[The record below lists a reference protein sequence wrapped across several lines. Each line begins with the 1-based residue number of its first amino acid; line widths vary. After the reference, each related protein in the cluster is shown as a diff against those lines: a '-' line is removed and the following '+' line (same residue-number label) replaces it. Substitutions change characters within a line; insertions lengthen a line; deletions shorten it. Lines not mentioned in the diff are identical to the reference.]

1 MDKAML
7 TEHFL
12 ELIRRA
18 STTLP
23 PDVERAMERAVEAEG
38 EGTSGAATLSLML
51 ENARAASSNS
61 TPICQDTGSLLFF
74 IEYGPDFKA
83 AEVEDAAREAAR
95 KATANYWLRPN
106 AVDPVTGKNSGD
118 NTGIEA
124 PHIEFEH
131 RDEPGLRV
139 RLLLKGGGSENV
151 GVQYKL
157 PDGSIGAGRDLEGVR
172 RCVIDAVYKAQGKGC
187 APGAIGVCIGG
198 DRCTSFC
205 WSKKQFLRD
214 LDDTNSDQQ
223 LAELEKGLMD
233 ELNQLGVGPM
243 GLGGKTTVLGV
254 KIAKLHRAPACF
266 FVSVSYVCWAYR
278 KAAMTVS
285 GEEVSYD
292 Y

>member
-1 MDKAML
+1 MDKAKL
-7 TEHFL
+7 TEHIL

-23 PDVERAMERAVEAEG
+23 PDVQRAMEQAAQAEG
-38 EGTSGAATLSLML
+38 EGTSAAATLELML
-51 ENARAASSNS
+51 ENAKKASENS

-74 IEYGPDFKA
+74 IEYGPDFT
-83 AEVEDAAREAAR
+83 EDEIEEAAREAAR
-95 KATANYWLRPN
+95 RATAKYWLRPN

-118 NTGIEA
+118 NTGLEA
-124 PHIEFEH
+124 PHIEFTH
-131 RDEPGLRV
+131 RAEPGARI

-151 GVQYKL
+151 GAQYKL
-157 PDGSIGAGRDLEGVR
+157 PDGSLGAGRDMEGVR

-205 WSKKQFLRD
+205 WSKKQFLRN
-214 LDDTNSDQQ
+214 LDDTNPDTQ
-223 LAELEKGLMD
+223 LDEFEKSLHK
-233 ELNQLGVGPM
+233 ELNDLGIGPM

-254 KIAKLHRAPACF
+254 KACKLHRAPACY

-285 GEEVSYD
+285 GEEVTYD
-292 Y
+292 D